1 MNAIFFTSALA
12 ILISSIP
19 AFAQNQLEA
28 NTTQPTPVETVSLT
42 AETQQPTLN
51 YTCFMHPD
59 VKMNKPGRCTQC
71 NVKLKRQSLNV
82 SRKKSATPSDSGY
95 VNDATFFRNCI
106 TLSFTSPLT
115 FVP

>member
-1 MNAIFFTSALA
+1 MDAKKFTTALA

-19 AFAQNQLEA
+19 AFAQNQMQA
-28 NTTQPTPVETVSLT
+28 NTTQPTPAETATLN
-42 AETQQPTLN
+42 AETQQPSLN
-51 YTCFMHPD
+51 YTCYMHPD
-59 VKMNKPGRCTQC
+59 LKMNKPGRCTQC

-106 TLSFTSPLT
+106 TLSFTSSPT

>member
-1 MNAIFFTSALA
+1 MNANFFTSALA

-19 AFAQNQLEA
+19 AFAQNQLEVK
-28 NTTQPTPVETVSLT
+28 TTPATPAATVSLA
-42 AETQQPTLN
+42 AETQQPSLN
-51 YTCFMHPD
+51 YSCYTHPD
-59 VKMNKPGRCTQC
+59 VKMNKPGRCSQC

-82 SRKKSATPSDSGY
+82 TGKKSATPSDSGY

-106 TLSFTSPLT
+106 TLSFTSSPT